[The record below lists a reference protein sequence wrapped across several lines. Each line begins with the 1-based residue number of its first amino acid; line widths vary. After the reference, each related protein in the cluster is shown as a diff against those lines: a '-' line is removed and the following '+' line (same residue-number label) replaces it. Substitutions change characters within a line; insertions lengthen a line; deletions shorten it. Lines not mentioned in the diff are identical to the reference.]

1 MTRRWTAIV
10 ASIVAF
16 GLVTMLGVLFVFR
29 PVAAADTISSPW
41 PPLVAIAVYL
51 VLSVSLLEWS
61 ARRMRSS
68 YSAAFAIAAA
78 QSIFIVDLLSRGERG
93 LMTAGAGIA
102 VLSISWASVAFV
114 HSRLTRTH
122 QD

>member
-1 MTRRWTAIV
+1 MHRRWTAIV

-16 GLVTMLGVLFVFR
+16 GLVTMLGVLFIFR
-29 PVAAADTISSPW
+29 PVAEVDTISPPW
-41 PPLVAIAVYL
+41 PPSIAITVYL
-51 VLSVSLLEWS
+51 VLSVFLLEWA

-68 YSAAFAIAAA
+68 YSAAFVIAAA

-93 LMTAGAGIA
+93 LMTAAAGIA
-102 VLSISWASVAFV
+102 ILSISWASVAFV
-114 HSRLTRTH
+114 HSRLTPKH